1 MLKKLFILIT
11 FILSAVNSFAQ
22 VYTLEIVVNDSLNI
36 NQKIKYNKK
45 FRNTSEREKEINQ
58 VFINLYGKGFL
69 SAGIDSIKND
79 NLNQTIYIK
88 TGNTYKW
95 IQIKTNALDEGILS
109 QAGFREK
116 IYRNQIINFRQLER
130 LMQRILIT
138 CQNQGY
144 PFAKVKLDS
153 VIIQQ
158 NSLSANLLL
167 EKNKYIVI
175 DSIIIKGDAK
185 INPIYIYNYLNIKP
199 GDAYNESNL
208 SKVGTRI
215 KELAFVKENKA
226 FDLLFTSDK
235 NKLYLYLDKK
245 KASTFDG
252 VLGILPDDNN
262 PGKIILTGDIRLK
275 LLNSFGRGELI
286 DINFRRLQTQ
296 TQDLR
301 TSFVYPYLLNTP
313 LAFEGKLDIYRRDS
327 SFINVNRIGGIQ
339 YLFTGGNYIKTYIQ
353 SKSSSIISNNGLE
366 NLSTL
371 PDYADSRTLLYGV
384 GFRTEKTDY
393 RLNPRKGFRI
403 QFNGAGGKRK
413 ILKNPKIKEELYN
426 NIELS
431 SMQYDTEFSGDAFIP
446 TSKRSTIRIG
456 QQAAYLI
463 GTNLFE
469 NELYRIGGFRTLR
482 GFDEESIFA
491 SFYTITHIE
500 WRYLLEQNSFAYLFW
515 NGAYY
520 ENRSNNKF
528 IHDTPYGFGLGISF
542 ETKAGIFSLNYAIGR
557 QFNNPI
563 DIRTAKVHFGLI
575 SFF

>member
-1 MLKKLFILIT
+1 MSLKNLILFLLLLCAHIGI
-11 FILSAVNSFAQ
+11 AQ
-22 VYTLEIVVNDSLNI
+22 NYSLEVIINDYSETSP
-36 NQKIKYNKK
+36 KIKYNKRFK
-45 FRNTSEREKEINQ
+45 NTQELEKEINQ
-58 VFINLYGKGFL
+58 IFIQLYGKGYL
-69 SAGIDSIKND
+69 AAGIDSLITDSLHK
-79 NLNQTIYIK
+79 TIYIK
-88 TGNTYKW
+88 TGNSYKW
-95 IQIKTNALDEGILS
+95 VEIKSNNVDEGILS

-116 IYRNQIINFRQLER
+116 IYRNKIINYSQIER
-130 LMQRILIT
+130 LMQRILII

-153 VIIQQ
+153 VVINNHSI
-158 NSLSANLLL
+158 SANLLL
-167 EKNKYIVI
+167 DKNNFIVI

-185 INPIYIYNYLNIKP
+185 INPIYIYNYLDVKP
-199 GDAYNESNL
+199 GDAYNENNL
-208 SKVGTRI
+208 SKISNRI
-215 KELAFVKENKA
+215 KELAFVKESKA
-226 FDLLFTSDK
+226 FDLLFTSEK
-235 NKLYLYLDKK
+235 NKLYLYLDKR

-296 TQDLR
+296 TQELR
-301 TSFVYPYLLNTP
+301 TSFVFPYIFNTP

-366 NLSTL
+366 NLSSL

-393 RLNPRKGFRI
+393 RLNPRKGFRM
-403 QFNGAGGKRK
+403 QFNGAGGRRK
-413 ILKNPKIKEELYN
+413 ILKHPKIKDELYD

-431 SMQYDTEFSGDAFIP
+431 AMQYDTEFSGDAFIP

-463 GTNLFE
+463 GKNLFE

-491 SFYTITHIE
+491 SFYTITHLE
-500 WRYLLEQNSFAYLFW
+500 WRYLLEQNSYAYLFW

-520 ENRSNNKF
+520 ENRSINKF
-528 IHDTPYGFGLGISF
+528 IHDTPYGFGLGLSF

-563 DIRTAKVHFGLI
+563 DIRAAKVHFGLI

>member
-1 MLKKLFILIT
+1 MSKKIIILFI
-11 FILSAVNSFAQ
+11 SFLGVYKTYSQ
-22 VYTLEIVVNDSLNI
+22 NYTLEIILNDTSELSSN
-36 NQKIKYNKK
+36 IKYDKK
-45 FRNTSEREKEINQ
+45 FKNKSEREKEINQ
-58 VFINLYGKGFL
+58 LFLQLYGKGFL
-69 SAGIDSIKND
+69 AAGIDSIIND
-79 NLNQTIYIK
+79 SLHQTIFIK
-88 TGNTYKW
+88 TGNAYKW
-95 IQIKTNALDEGILS
+95 IQIKSNNVDEGILS

-116 IYRNQIINFRQLER
+116 IYRNQTINYKQIER

-138 CQNQGY
+138 CQNTGY

-153 VIIQQ
+153 ISIQH
-158 NSLSANLLL
+158 NLISANLLL
-167 EKNKYIVI
+167 EKNKYITI

-185 INPIYIYNYLNIKP
+185 INPIYIYKYLDVKP
-199 GDAYNESNL
+199 GDAYNESSL
-208 SKVGTRI
+208 SKVGNRI
-215 KELAFVKENKA
+215 KELAFVKESKA
-226 FDLLFTSDK
+226 FDLLFTSEK
-235 NKLYLYLDKK
+235 NKLYLYLDKR

-252 VLGILPDDNN
+252 VLGILPDDDN

-301 TSFVYPYLLNTP
+301 TSLVYPYLFNTP
-313 LAFEGKLDIYRRDS
+313 LAFEGKLDIYRRDT

-353 SKSSSIISNNGLE
+353 SKSSSIISINGLE
-366 NLSTL
+366 NLSAL
-371 PDYADSRTLLYGV
+371 PDYADSKTLLYGV

-393 RLNPRKGFRI
+393 RLNPRKGIRM
-403 QFNGAGGKRK
+403 QFNGAGGRRK
-413 ILKNPKIKEELYN
+413 ILKHPQIKEELYD

-463 GTNLFE
+463 GNNLFE

-491 SFYTITHIE
+491 SFYTITHLE
-500 WRYLLEQNSFAYLFW
+500 WRYLLEQNSYAYLFW

-520 ENRSNNKF
+520 ENRSINKF
-528 IHDTPYGFGLGISF
+528 IHDTPYGFGLGLSF

-575 SFF
+575 SLF

>member
-1 MLKKLFILIT
+1 MSNKFIILFSYVLAAIC
-11 FILSAVNSFAQ
+11 SYAQ
-22 VYTLEIVVNDSLNI
+22 SYTLEIIPNDLSNKS
-36 NQKIKYNKK
+36 QKIKYNKK
-45 FRNTSEREKEINQ
+45 FKNSSERDKEINK
-58 VFINLYGKGFL
+58 VFIQLYGKGFL
-69 SAGIDSIKND
+69 TAGIDSVKND
-79 NLNQTIYIK
+79 SLHQTIYIK
-88 TGNTYKW
+88 TGDTFKW
-95 IQIKTNALDEGILS
+95 AQIKSNTIDEELLS
-109 QAGFREK
+109 QSGFREK
-116 IYRNQIINFRQLER
+116 IYRNKIINYQQLER

-153 VIIQQ
+153 VDIQQ
-158 NSLSANLLL
+158 NFISANLIL

-175 DSIIIKGDAK
+175 DSIIIKGDVK
-185 INPIYIYNYLNIKP
+185 INPIYIYNYLNVKP
-199 GDAYNESNL
+199 GDVYNESNL

-215 KELAFVKENKA
+215 KELSFVKESKP
-226 FDLLFTSDK
+226 FELLFTSEK
-235 NKLYLYLDKK
+235 NKLYLYLDKR
-245 KASTFDG
+245 KASNFDG

-301 TSFVYPYLLNTP
+301 TSFVYPYLFNTP

-353 SKSSSIISNNGLE
+353 SKSSSIIAINGLE
-366 NLSTL
+366 NLTVL
-371 PDYADSRTLLYGV
+371 PDYADSRTLLYGI

-393 RLNPRKGFRI
+393 RINPRKGYRI
-403 QFNGAGGKRK
+403 QFNGAGGRRR
-413 ILKNPKIKEELYN
+413 ILKNQKINEDLYN

-431 SMQYDTEFSGDAFIP
+431 TMQYDTEFSGDAFIP

-463 GTNLFE
+463 GNNLFE

-491 SFYTITHIE
+491 SFYTITHVE
-500 WRYLLEQNSFAYLFW
+500 WRYLLEQNSYTYLFW

-520 ENRSNNKF
+520 ENRTNNKF
-528 IHDTPYGFGLGISF
+528 IHDTPYGFGLGLSF
-542 ETKAGIFSLNYAIGR
+542 ETKAGVFSLNYALGR

-563 DIRTAKVHFGLI
+563 NIRAAKVHFGLI
-575 SFF
+575 SYF

>member
-1 MLKKLFILIT
+1 MTQKNLILFLFLLLAHIG
-11 FILSAVNSFAQ
+11 FAQ
-22 VYTLEIVVNDSLNI
+22 NYSLKVIINDNTETSP
-36 NQKIKYNKK
+36 KIKYDKK
-45 FRNTSEREKEINQ
+45 FRNTQERDKEINQ
-58 VFINLYGKGFL
+58 LFIQLYGKGFL
-69 SAGIDSIKND
+69 AAGIDSVVTDSLQN
-79 NLNQTIYIK
+79 TIYIK
-88 TGNTYKW
+88 IGNAYKW
-95 IQIKTNALDEGILS
+95 VAIKSNNVDEGILS

-116 IYRNQIINFRQLER
+116 IYRNETINYRQIER
-130 LMQRILIT
+130 LMQRILII

-153 VIIQQ
+153 VVINDHTI
-158 NSLSANLLL
+158 SANLLL
-167 EKNKYIVI
+167 DKNKFIVI
-175 DSIIIKGDAK
+175 DSVIIKGDAK
-185 INPIYIYNYLNIKP
+185 INPIYIYNYLDVKP
-199 GDAYNESNL
+199 GDAYNEINL
-208 SKVGTRI
+208 SKIGNRI
-215 KELAFVKENKA
+215 KELAFVKESKA
-226 FDLLFTSDK
+226 FDLLFTSEK
-235 NKLYLYLDKK
+235 NKLYLYLDKR

-252 VLGILPDDNN
+252 VLGILPDDDN

-301 TSFVYPYLLNTP
+301 TSFVYPYLFNTP

-353 SKSSSIISNNGLE
+353 SKSSSIISINGLE

-393 RLNPRKGFRI
+393 RFNPRKGFRM
-403 QFNGAGGKRK
+403 QFNGAGGRRK
-413 ILKNPKIKEELYN
+413 ILKHPKIKDELYD
-426 NIELS
+426 NIALS
-431 SMQYDTEFSGDAFIP
+431 AMQYDTEFSGDIFIP

-456 QQAAYLI
+456 QQSGYLI
-463 GTNLFE
+463 GNNLFE

-491 SFYTITHIE
+491 SFYTITHLE
-500 WRYLLEQNSFAYLFW
+500 WRYLLEQNSYAYIFW

-520 ENRSNNKF
+520 ENRSINKF
-528 IHDTPYGFGLGISF
+528 IHDTPYGFGLGLSF

-563 DIRTAKVHFGLI
+563 DIRAAKMHFGLI

>member
-1 MLKKLFILIT
+1 MSKKIIILFI
-11 FILSAVNSFAQ
+11 SFLG
-22 VYTLEIVVNDSLNI
+22 VYKTYSQNYSLEIILNDTSVLSS
-36 NQKIKYNKK
+36 KIKYHKK
-45 FRNTSEREKEINQ
+45 FKNKSEREKEINQ
-58 VFINLYGKGFL
+58 LFFQLYGKGFL
-69 SAGIDSIKND
+69 AASIDSVITDSLHK
-79 NLNQTIYIK
+79 TIFIS
-88 TGNTYKW
+88 TGNAYKW
-95 IQIKTNALDEGILS
+95 IQIKNNNVEEGIIS

-116 IYRNQIINFRQLER
+116 IYRNQTINYKQIER
-130 LMQRILIT
+130 LMKRILNI

-153 VIIQQ
+153 VIIH
-158 NSLSANLLL
+158 NHSISANLLL
-167 EKNKYIVI
+167 EKNKFIVI
-175 DSIIIKGDAK
+175 DSVIIKGNAK
-185 INPIYIYNYLNIKP
+185 INPIYIYNYLDIKP
-199 GDAYNESNL
+199 GDAYNENNL
-208 SKVGTRI
+208 SKIENRI
-215 KELAFVKENKA
+215 KELAFVKESKA

-235 NKLYLYLDKK
+235 NKLYLYLDKR
-245 KASTFDG
+245 KASSFDG

-275 LLNSFGRGELI
+275 LLNSIGRGELI
-286 DINFRRLQTQ
+286 DVNFRRLQTQ

-301 TSFVYPYLLNTP
+301 TSFVYPYLFNTP

-327 SFINVNRIGGIQ
+327 SFINVNRMGGIQ
-339 YLFTGGNYIKTYIQ
+339 YLFTGGNFIKTYVQ
-353 SKSSSIISNNGLE
+353 SKSSSIISINGLE

-403 QFNGAGGKRK
+403 QFNGAGGRRK
-413 ILKNPKIKEELYN
+413 ILKHPKIKEELYDN
-426 NIELS
+426 TELS

-463 GTNLFE
+463 GNNLFE
-469 NELYRIGGFRTLR
+469 NELYRIGGFRSLR

-491 SFYTITHIE
+491 SFYTITHLE
-500 WRYLLEQNSFAYLFW
+500 WRYLLEQNSYAYLFW

-520 ENRSNNKF
+520 ENRSINKF
-528 IHDTPYGFGLGISF
+528 IHDTPYGFGLGLSF

-563 DIRTAKVHFGLI
+563 DIRAAKVHFGLI

>member
-1 MLKKLFILIT
+1 MSKKIIILFI
-11 FILSAVNSFAQ
+11 SFLG
-22 VYTLEIVVNDSLNI
+22 VYKTYSQNYSLEIILNDTSVLSS
-36 NQKIKYNKK
+36 KIKYHKK
-45 FRNTSEREKEINQ
+45 FKNKSEREKEINQ
-58 VFINLYGKGFL
+58 LFFQLYGKGFL
-69 SAGIDSIKND
+69 AASIDSVITDSLHK
-79 NLNQTIYIK
+79 TIFIS
-88 TGNTYKW
+88 TGNAYKW
-95 IQIKTNALDEGILS
+95 IQIKNNNVEEGIIS

-116 IYRNQIINFRQLER
+116 IYRNQTINYKQIER
-130 LMQRILIT
+130 LMKRILNI

-153 VIIQQ
+153 VIIH
-158 NSLSANLLL
+158 NHSISANLLL
-167 EKNKYIVI
+167 EKNKFIVI
-175 DSIIIKGDAK
+175 DSVIIKGNAK
-185 INPIYIYNYLNIKP
+185 INPIYIYNYLDIKP
-199 GDAYNESNL
+199 GDAYNENNL
-208 SKVGTRI
+208 SKIENRI
-215 KELAFVKENKA
+215 KELAFVKESKA

-235 NKLYLYLDKK
+235 NKLYLYLDKR
-245 KASTFDG
+245 KASSFDG

-275 LLNSFGRGELI
+275 LLNSIGRGELI
-286 DINFRRLQTQ
+286 DVNFRRLQTQ

-301 TSFVYPYLLNTP
+301 TSFVYPYLFNTP

-327 SFINVNRIGGIQ
+327 SFINVNRMGGIQ
-339 YLFTGGNYIKTYIQ
+339 YLFTGGNFIKTYVQ
-353 SKSSSIISNNGLE
+353 SKSSSIISINGLE

-403 QFNGAGGKRK
+403 QFNGAGGRRK
-413 ILKNPKIKEELYN
+413 ILKHPKIKEELYDN
-426 NIELS
+426 TELS

-463 GTNLFE
+463 GNNLFE

-491 SFYTITHIE
+491 SFYTITHLE
-500 WRYLLEQNSFAYLFW
+500 WRYLLEQNSYAYLFW

-520 ENRSNNKF
+520 ENRSINKF
-528 IHDTPYGFGLGISF
+528 IHDTPYGFGLGLSF

-563 DIRTAKVHFGLI
+563 DIRAAKVHFGLI